1 MYQDW
6 RVLLERVELSFNF
19 EKHSGVPKTAKTII
33 MTSSE
38 VGNAVNMKGLYVGAS
53 TMESMFKSF
62 STRLDKLSA
71 KVETLASES
80 AMKESQNEAMKRF
93 GIVMDKL
100 QGLEERISL
109 VEKALAVQ
117 HPDGHMLPFSQVGNT
132 ITSVLQD
139 VKQAAEQLIRKLPLH
154 T

>member
-1 MYQDW
+1 
-6 RVLLERVELSFNF
+6 
-19 EKHSGVPKTAKTII
+19 
-33 MTSSE
+33 
-38 VGNAVNMKGLYVGAS
+38 
-53 TMESMFKSF
+53 MESMFKSF

-132 ITSVLQD
+132 ITSTLQD
-139 VKQAAEQLIRKLPLH
+139 VKQAAEQLHRECRDVSKSLNSKSRFFLENAH
-154 T
+154 QVCKRNFRVANFAVYER